1 MTPPRHGW
9 PFAQPCNCW
18 TLSIV
23 VVVVVAAAVAAAA
36 AAAARRAR
44 LSCDD
49 WERDEDQHRKWLFL
63 AKGTPDP
70 RPPAVAVAP
79 ANRKKAALRK
89 NPKARRAY
97 DKERT
102 EMRFQQ
108 RMREWA
114 VQRTLDVGALRRAIN
129 SGIVLGII
137 SDPASPNLVFA
148 HLSSKKQLLLQNK
161 LLTPAQ
167 MQDTLTKAE
176 ALQFVCVPLSPV
188 AVSTHAKCL
197 HRERYVLTPC
207 CKFYC
212 PSRSVVCWICLLPGT

>member
-1 MTPPRHGW
+1 
-9 PFAQPCNCW
+9 
-18 TLSIV
+18 
-23 VVVVVAAAVAAAA
+23 
-36 AAAARRAR
+36 
-44 LSCDD
+44 
-49 WERDEDQHRKWLFL
+49 
-63 AKGTPDP
+63 
-70 RPPAVAVAP
+70 VAP

-102 EMRFQQ
+102 EVRFQQ
-108 RMREWA
+108 RMRAWA

-137 SDPASPNLVFA
+137 SDPASPNLEFA
-148 HLSSKKQLLLQNK
+148 HLSPKKQLLLQNK

-167 MQDTLTKAE
+167 IQDTLTKAK